1 MKAQKC
7 GAGDR
12 NIALSGQLSFTGYEN
27 DYYKQIATRN
37 GWEPPSVTVGW
48 RIVGVHW
55 GLMTLKTGIAWWYD
69 DFIIVLGNYMRL

>member
-1 MKAQKC
+1 MKTQKC

-37 GWEPPSVTVGW
+37 GWEPPPVRV
-48 RIVGVHW
+48 
-55 GLMTLKTGIAWWYD
+55 AYC
-69 DFIIVLGNYMRL
+69 